1 MTSANLC
8 IPLTA
13 GVTCAAAILT
23 LLIAFVSFTLG
34 FICGTNKNKMKKR
47 LSPMVEARGHLDAP
61 VYEEIEHNG
70 NYDWKITSH
79 AKCCVWGSPEDMV
92 TIHLQHQ

>member
-13 GVTCAAAILT
+13 GVTCAAAIFT

-34 FICGTNKNKMKKR
+34 FICGSNKMKKR

-61 VYEEIEHNG
+61 VYEEIEHTG
-70 NYDWKITSH
+70 K
-79 AKCCVWGSPEDMV
+79 
-92 TIHLQHQ
+92 LQVGKLQVMQNVAYGEVQKTW

>member
-34 FICGTNKNKMKKR
+34 FICGTDKMKKR

-61 VYEEIEHNG
+61 VYEEIEHTGKLQVG
-70 NYDWKITSH
+70 NKLCKMLRMGKSRRH
-79 AKCCVWGSPEDMV
+79 M